1 MNPNVLGGA
10 HKASDRGTEERRG
23 VLLLVTVCMLTL
35 FLMLGTAYL
44 VAASRARESA
54 NAIARKA
61 LFADQTNYRPETYL
75 DNVIMQVV
83 RGGNTPLQLVSDPTF
98 DFESLLEDK
107 YGSSVIIGRVSTVP
121 GITPP
126 QIYSAAG
133 AGNTG
138 PVITVPFDDLS
149 GSISHPAELNGRIFT
164 LIGVGRPNTSH
175 RIIRA
180 TGSTSPYTLTV
191 TNPRGPHQWAAS
203 DISQFSGEAIVNGA
217 EFSGAAGA
225 TQPNNEAWDGFDGE
239 NPFLA
244 FLEPDSSSVSR
255 TNVRHPSYYPGL
267 ASLSA
272 LDTIDNDGDG
282 VDDGVF
288 LDWGLPSFPTASG
301 TIDLHASALI
311 VDLDGRFNVNA
322 HGSLANMPIRVGPS
336 QSESIYA
343 SSNPNWPR
351 NASSPP
357 DRSGIQ
363 AELNLV
369 PLGSGVGP
377 AEVNADHM
385 FSTPALNATAVSGAN
400 GGSLGRPNPSEQIAG
415 LFTTGGH
422 SGDASHGQR
431 PDSGRFTTGTNTPQ
445 VGAVEGRYGGR
456 GADQAGIRDKI
467 LKNQFTQLVGTDD
480 VCLPGAPN
488 GNSTGGQVG
497 DTIMS
502 AYGVPANWWGGTTD
516 SFRSPP
522 DVLGRMKFLTR
533 PALDESGSGGDD
545 DGDGRSTFGLVP
557 RPTYAKAEWAGEHM
571 LSPYNSRLT
580 STGSRGG
587 KLHAASTNGTT
598 LPAVPTENPFA
609 LSELEALLRPYDA
622 DSSKLPMRLQ
632 AMLGT
637 VAEQMR
643 TRLTTESWDTTAIVD
658 GSAGGAWQTIQNAI
672 TSLPLPTNS
681 TLYNSSPVRG
691 ALGGE
696 ISRGEK
702 FNLNRPLTNTKPSSY
717 DHTNIYYIQRQAYFK
732 DLYTLLVLLNPTA
745 TSGDKEEYAQWA
757 ANVVE
762 FRDADSTMTP
772 FEYDTNLGNGWDC
785 DGNVRTLLTL
795 TGVIPSG
802 ARNALKF

>member
-1 MNPNVLGGA
+1 MIVKSVNPNILSNA
-10 HKASDRGTEERRG
+10 LEARHCDYHKRRG

-54 NAIARKA
+54 NAIARKV
-61 LFADQTNYRPETYL
+61 LFADHTNYRPETYL
-75 DNVIMQVV
+75 DNVLMQIV
-83 RGGNTPLQLVSDPTF
+83 RGGNTPSQLVSDPTF

-107 YGSSVIIGRVSTVP
+107 YGSSVITGRVSTVP

-138 PVITVPFDDLS
+138 PVITVPFDDPS
-149 GSISHPAELNGRIFT
+149 GRISHPAELNGRIFT

-175 RIIRA
+175 RIVRA

-191 TNPRGPHQWAAS
+191 TNPRGPHQWTAS
-203 DISQFSGEAIVNGA
+203 NISQFSGEAIVNGA

-255 TNVRHPSYYPGL
+255 TIVRHPSYYPGL

-322 HGSLANMPIRVGPS
+322 HGSLANMPIRVSGAL

-343 SSNPNWPR
+343 GSNPNWPR
-351 NASSPP
+351 NASSFP

-363 AELNLV
+363 GELNLV

-385 FSTPALNATAVSGAN
+385 FSTPALNATAARGAN
-400 GGSLGRPNPSEQIAG
+400 GEPLGRPNPSEQIAG

-422 SGDASHGQR
+422 SADASYGQR
-431 PDSGRFTTGTNTPQ
+431 PDSGRFTTGTDTPQ

-456 GADQAGIRDKI
+456 GADQAGIRDRI
-467 LKNQFTQLVGTDD
+467 LKNQFTQLVGTND

-488 GNSTGGQVG
+488 GNSTDDQAG
-497 DTIMS
+497 DAIMS
-502 AYGVPANWWGGTTD
+502 AYGVPADWWSGTTD

-533 PALDESGSGGDD
+533 PALDERGSSTDE
-545 DGDGRSTFGLVP
+545 DGDTRIGTFGLVP
-557 RPTYAKAEWAGEHM
+557 RPTYAKAE
-571 LSPYNSRLT
+571 
-580 STGSRGG
+580 
-587 KLHAASTNGTT
+587 
-598 LPAVPTENPFA
+598 
-609 LSELEALLRPYDA
+609 
-622 DSSKLPMRLQ
+622 
-632 AMLGT
+632 
-637 VAEQMR
+637 
-643 TRLTTESWDTTAIVD
+643 
-658 GSAGGAWQTIQNAI
+658 
-672 TSLPLPTNS
+672 
-681 TLYNSSPVRG
+681 
-691 ALGGE
+691 
-696 ISRGEK
+696 
-702 FNLNRPLTNTKPSSY
+702 
-717 DHTNIYYIQRQAYFK
+717 
-732 DLYTLLVLLNPTA
+732 
-745 TSGDKEEYAQWA
+745 
-757 ANVVE
+757 
-762 FRDADSTMTP
+762 
-772 FEYDTNLGNGWDC
+772 
-785 DGNVRTLLTL
+785 
-795 TGVIPSG
+795 
-802 ARNALKF
+802 